1 MSKALERVKNKIFN
15 KNNLLEK
22 LEVWR
27 SANKKIVFTNG
38 CFDLIHLGHIEVLAR
53 SADLGDILI
62 IGVNTD
68 SSIKELKGNNRPII
82 EENSR
87 AQQLA
92 SLEFVDAVIL
102 FNEQTP
108 LELIKVIKPNVITK
122 GGDYNSEQVVGNEIA
137 VKNNGEVIIIPLTQG
152 YSTTSIL
159 DKIKN
164 D

>member
-15 KNNLLEK
+15 KNNLLKK
-22 LEVWR
+22 LEIWR
-27 SANKKIVFTNG
+27 GANKKIVFTNG

-108 LELIKVIKPNVITK
+108 LELIQVIKPNVITK
-122 GGDYNSEQVVGNEIA
+122 GGDYSSEQVVGNEIA
-137 VKNNGEVIIIPLTQG
+137 IKNEGEVIIIPLTQG

>member
-15 KNNLLEK
+15 KNNLFEK
-22 LEVWR
+22 LETWR
-27 SANKKIVFTNG
+27 DANKKIVFTNG

-122 GGDYNSEQVVGNEIA
+122 GGDYTSKQVVGNEIA
-137 VKNNGEVIIIPLTQG
+137 FKNEGEVIIIPLTQG

>member
-22 LEVWR
+22 LEIWR
-27 SANKKIVFTNG
+27 GENKKIVFTNG

-82 EENSR
+82 EEDSR

-122 GGDYNSEQVVGNEIA
+122 GGDYNSEQVVGNEIT
-137 VKNNGEVIIIPLTQG
+137 VKNEGEVIIIPLTQG

>member
-22 LEVWR
+22 LEIWR

-82 EENSR
+82 EEDSR

-108 LELIKVIKPNVITK
+108 LELIKLIKPNVITK

-137 VKNNGEVIIIPLTQG
+137 IKNEGEVIIIPLTQG

>member
-15 KNNLLEK
+15 KNNLLKK
-22 LEVWR
+22 LEIWR
-27 SANKKIVFTNG
+27 GSNKKIVFTNG

-137 VKNNGEVIIIPLTQG
+137 VKNEGEVIIIPLTQG

>member
-15 KNNLLEK
+15 KNNLLKK
-22 LEVWR
+22 LEIWR
-27 SANKKIVFTNG
+27 GSNKKIVFTNG

-108 LELIKVIKPNVITK
+108 LELIKVIKPNIITK
-122 GGDYNSEQVVGNEIA
+122 GGDYNSEQVVGNKIA
-137 VKNNGEVIIIPLTQG
+137 VKNEGEVIIIPLTQG

>member
-22 LEVWR
+22 LEIWR
-27 SANKKIVFTNG
+27 DANKKIVFTNG

-92 SLEFVDAVIL
+92 SLEFVDAVVL

-108 LELIKVIKPNVITK
+108 LELIKVIKPNIITK
-122 GGDYNSEQVVGNEIA
+122 GGDYKSEQVVGKEVT
-137 VKNNGEVIIIPLTQG
+137 VKNEGEVIIIPLTQG

>member
-15 KNNLLEK
+15 KNNLLKK
-22 LEVWR
+22 LEIWR
-27 SANKKIVFTNG
+27 GSNKKIVFTNG

-82 EENSR
+82 KENSR

-137 VKNNGEVIIIPLTQG
+137 VKNEGEVIIIPLTQG

>member
-22 LEVWR
+22 LQIWR
-27 SANKKIVFTNG
+27 SVNKKIVFTNG

-87 AQQLA
+87 VQQLA

-137 VKNNGEVIIIPLTQG
+137 VKNEGEVIIIPLTQG

>member
-22 LEVWR
+22 LQIWR
-27 SANKKIVFTNG
+27 DANKKIVFTNG

-137 VKNNGEVIIIPLTQG
+137 VKNEGEVIIIPFTQG

>member
-1 MSKALERVKNKIFN
+1 MSKALESVKNKIFN

-22 LEVWR
+22 LEIWR
-27 SANKKIVFTNG
+27 DANKKIVFTNG

-122 GGDYNSEQVVGNEIA
+122 GGDYNSEQVVGNEIT
-137 VKNNGEVIIIPLTQG
+137 VKNEGEVIIIPLTQG

>member
-15 KNNLLEK
+15 KNNLLKK
-22 LEVWR
+22 LEIWR

-82 EENSR
+82 EEDSR

-108 LELIKVIKPNVITK
+108 LELIKVIKPNIITK
-122 GGDYNSEQVVGNEIA
+122 GGDYNSEQVVGKEITI
-137 VKNNGEVIIIPLTQG
+137 KNDGEVIIIPLTQG

>member
-1 MSKALERVKNKIFN
+1 MSKALERVKNKILN

-22 LEVWR
+22 LQTWR
-27 SANKKIVFTNG
+27 GANKKIVFSNG

-68 SSIKELKGNNRPII
+68 SSIKKLKGNNRPII

-92 SLEFVDAVIL
+92 SLEFVDAVVL

-108 LELIKVIKPNVITK
+108 LELIKVIKPNIITK
-122 GGDYNSEQVVGNEIA
+122 GGDYNFEQVVGNEIA
-137 VKNNGEVIIIPLTQG
+137 VKNEGKVIIIPLTQG

-159 DKIKN
+159 NKIKN

>member
-1 MSKALERVKNKIFN
+1 MSKALDKVKNKISN
-15 KNNLLEK
+15 KNILLEK
-22 LEVWR
+22 LEIWR
-27 SANKKIVFTNG
+27 GANKKIVFTNG

-68 SSIKELKGNNRPII
+68 SSIKELKGKNRPII

-87 AQQLA
+87 VQQLA

-137 VKNNGEVIIIPLTQG
+137 VRNEGEVIIIPLTHG

>member
-15 KNNLLEK
+15 KNNLLKK
-22 LEVWR
+22 LEIWR
-27 SANKKIVFTNG
+27 GSNKKIVFTNG

-137 VKNNGEVIIIPLTQG
+137 IKNEGEVIIIPLTQG

>member
-15 KNNLLEK
+15 KNNLLKK
-22 LEVWR
+22 LEIWR
-27 SANKKIVFTNG
+27 GSNKKIVFTNG

-82 EENSR
+82 KENSR

-137 VKNNGEVIIIPLTQG
+137 VKNEGEVIIIPLTQG

-159 DKIKN
+159 AKIKN

>member
-15 KNNLLEK
+15 KNNLLKK
-22 LEVWR
+22 LEIWR

-108 LELIKVIKPNVITK
+108 LELIKVIKPNTITK
-122 GGDYNSEQVVGNEIA
+122 GGDYSSEQVVGNEIA
-137 VKNNGEVIIIPLTQG
+137 VKNEGEVIIIPLTQG

>member
-22 LEVWR
+22 LEIWR
-27 SANKKIVFTNG
+27 DANKKIVFTNG

-87 AQQLA
+87 VQQLA

-108 LELIKVIKPNVITK
+108 LELIKVVKPNVITK
-122 GGDYNSEQVVGNEIA
+122 GGDYNSEQVVGKEIA
-137 VKNNGEVIIIPLTQG
+137 VKNEGEVIIIPLTQG

>member
-1 MSKALERVKNKIFN
+1 MSKSLEILNSKILDKERLLVKLTDWK
-15 KNNLLEK
+15 E
-22 LEVWR
+22 E
-27 SANKKIVFTNG
+27 NKKIVFTNG

-68 SSIKELKGNNRPII
+68 SSIKELKGDNRPII
-82 EENSR
+82 EEYSR

-122 GGDYNSEQVVGNEIA
+122 GGDYNSEQVVGNEITI
-137 VKNNGEVIIIPLTQG
+137 KNEGEVIIIPLTQG